1 MYRFEDLEQ
10 LYASITAVEEAMK
23 KFFPYAVYEL
33 DDGIT
38 VWCETKALILQNLA
52 DQKNLLRKL
61 AADGNLT
68 DKQKNQVKNWKL
80 D

>member
-10 LYASITAVEEAMK
+10 LYASIMAVEEAMK
-23 KFFPYAVYEL
+23 KFSSYAVYEL
-33 DDGIT
+33 DGGIT